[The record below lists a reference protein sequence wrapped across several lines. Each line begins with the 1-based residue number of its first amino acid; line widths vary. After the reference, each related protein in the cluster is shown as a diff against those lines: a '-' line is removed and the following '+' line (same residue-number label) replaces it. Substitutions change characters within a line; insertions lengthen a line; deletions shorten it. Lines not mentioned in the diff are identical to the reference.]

1 MMIPRHR
8 KIRSN
13 CSTASSDCGSLPR
26 HIKFPEDETPAL
38 AATSPTC
45 TSPADT
51 SPPPADTALNACML
65 SSSPPASASLTLH
78 NVPCMPP
85 SKPAWTQR
93 DEDTLMAQ
101 CSSRRYFKYVRA
113 MADAD
118 ALAHSLEEDQSQEGA
133 AEHSKDPE
141 PVSDIVT
148 VPPAAEDQQAND
160 ATGDATDDHVMQES
174 DDLCYDKHGDDDG
187 YGENQEEDDFWGGYH
202 FQYNPEDDDM
212 YDDEDASH
220 PELSGDGYDYEDSEH
235 LTRVDQ
241 SETLDQDDDNY
252 YDDEHEVLD
261 HKNGETLENLVVS
274 LKRRIRKSTTV
285 QKEMQ
290 LELSEMNSRLSKMS
304 KILSRSARSL
314 KRKRNAIDT
323 AEVSVEADMDVLAGL
338 SESVDVDSDGAAT
351 NGKKVKP
358 DGYPYGSSIAW
369 TVGTALVSSAAT
381 VAAIGLYC

>member
-1 MMIPRHR
+1 MIPRHR

-45 TSPADT
+45 MSPTDT
-51 SPPPADTALNACML
+51 SPPPADTPASACML

-78 NVPCMPP
+78 NVPCMPTT
-85 SKPAWTQR
+85 KPAWTQR

-118 ALAHSLEEDQSQEGA
+118 ALAHSLEEDQSQEDS
-133 AEHSKDPE
+133 AEHSKDAE
-141 PVSDIVT
+141 PVSEVVT
-148 VPPAAEDQQAND
+148 VPPAADEQPNEAACD
-160 ATGDATDDHVMQES
+160 ATEDHAKQES
-174 DDLCYDKHGDDDG
+174 DDPCYDNHVDDDC
-187 YGENQEEDDFWGGYH
+187 YGESQEDDDFWGGYH
-202 FQYNPEDDDM
+202 FQYYPENDDM
-212 YDDEDASH
+212 YDDEDESH

-235 LTRVDQ
+235 VTRVE
-241 SETLDQDDDNY
+241 SETLEQEGSY
-252 YDDEHEVLD
+252 YDDEHEVFD

-290 LELSEMNSRLSKMS
+290 LELSEMNSRLAKMS
-304 KILSRSARSL
+304 KILSRSTKSL

-323 AEVSVEADMDVLAGL
+323 AEVSVEADMDGLAGM
-338 SESVDVDSDGAAT
+338 SGFEDVDSAAAT
-351 NGKKVKP
+351 NGKKVKS
-358 DGYPYGSSIAW
+358 DGYAYGSSIAW